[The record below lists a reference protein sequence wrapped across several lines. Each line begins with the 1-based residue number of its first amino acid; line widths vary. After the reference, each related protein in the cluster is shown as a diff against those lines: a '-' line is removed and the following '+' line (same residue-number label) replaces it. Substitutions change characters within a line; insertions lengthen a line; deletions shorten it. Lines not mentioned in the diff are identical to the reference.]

1 MSASTAEIYV
11 NVDERLKQNTQR
23 VFSEM
28 GMDMT
33 TAITLFLKTVEREE
47 CIPFDIRT
55 KRAYSGELDHSRIRI
70 ALEEAEREAADP
82 STEWLS
88 HEEVMTNVARRREE
102 RIRVQSEVSAA
113 I

>member
-1 MSASTAEIYV
+1 MSASTARIYI

-23 VFSEM
+23 VFNEM

-55 KRAYSGELDHSRIRI
+55 RRAYHEGLDHDRIRI
-70 ALEEAEREAADP
+70 ALEKAGKEATDP
-82 STEWLS
+82 NTRWLS
-88 HEEVMTNVARRREE
+88 HDEVMANVARRREE
-102 RIRVQSEVSAA
+102 RKRVQA
-113 I
+113 